1 MSVTCVSRA
10 VRRRPPIALVAL
22 LVTTACAGEPERL
35 LRVCADPNNLPFSDS
50 AGRGFENALASL
62 VADELHAKVSYT
74 WWAQRRGFVRN
85 TLNAN
90 QCDLVMGV
98 PTSFELT
105 GVTRPYYRSSYVFVS
120 RRDRN
125 LHISSFDDPQLR
137 TLRVG
142 VQLIGDDGT
151 NAPPAHALARRGIV
165 ENVRGYQVQGDYRRA
180 SPPASII
187 DAVVNGEVDVGIVWG
202 PLAGFFARSDSVPL
216 DLAPVSPQIDLPFL
230 PFVYDI
236 SMGMRR
242 ADSTFRD
249 SLNAILVRRHASID
263 SLLDSYGVPRVG
275 VRRRQAVASIDTSVD
290 ASSLEDTR

>member
-1 MSVTCVSRA
+1 VSRRPRPDLLALA
-10 VRRRPPIALVAL
+10 VLALIPV
-22 LVTTACAGEPERL
+22 ACAREPDVQ

-50 AGRGFENALASL
+50 AGRGFENRIAML
-62 VADELHAKVSYT
+62 VAGELQAKVTYT

-85 TLNAN
+85 TLNADR
-90 QCDLVMGV
+90 CDLVMGV

-120 RRDRN
+120 RRDRR
-125 LHISSFDDPQLR
+125 LRIRSFDDPQLR

-165 ENVRGYQVQGDYRRA
+165 ENVRGYSVQGDYSQV
-180 SPPASII
+180 SPPARII
-187 DAVVNGEVDVGIVWG
+187 DAVVSGEIDVAVVWG
-202 PLAGFFARSDSVPL
+202 PLAGFFAARDTVPL
-216 DLAPVSPQIDLPFL
+216 DLVFVSPQVDLPFL

-249 SLNAILVRRHASID
+249 TLNAILIRRRDSID
-263 SLLDSYGVPRVG
+263 SVLEAYGVPRMG
-275 VRRRQAVASIDTSVD
+275 VRHVD
-290 ASSLEDTR
+290 NATASLERPAREGAR

>member
-1 MSVTCVSRA
+1 MITPRA
-10 VRRRPPIALVAL
+10 GVFAVVAL
-22 LVTTACAGEPERL
+22 TVATSACAREPAKE

-50 AGRGFENALASL
+50 AGRGFENHLATL
-62 VADELHAKVSYT
+62 VAGELNARVTYT

-90 QCDLVMGV
+90 HCDLVMGV

-120 RRDRN
+120 RRDRH
-125 LHISSFDDPQLR
+125 LTIRSFDDPQMR

-165 ENVRGYQVQGDYRRA
+165 ENVRGYQVQGDYSRS
-180 SPPASII
+180 SPPARII
-187 DAVVNGEVDVGIVWG
+187 DAVVNGEIDVAIAWG
-202 PLAGFFARSDSVPL
+202 PLAGFFALGDSVPL

-249 SLNAILVRRHASID
+249 SLNAILTRRKPSID
-263 SLLDSYGVPRVG
+263 SLLDAYGVPRLG
-275 VRRRQAVASIDTSVD
+275 VRRAGQSVASAERPREAIP
-290 ASSLEDTR
+290 

>member
-1 MSVTCVSRA
+1 MTTSRNLAAPMA
-10 VRRRPPIALVAL
+10 VAMAL
-22 LVTTACAGEPERL
+22 TTIACAREPERE

-50 AGRGFENALASL
+50 TGRGFENRLATL
-62 VADELHAKVSYT
+62 VAAELNAKVAYT
-74 WWAQRRGFVRN
+74 WWAQRRGFIRN
-85 TLNAN
+85 TLNAG

-120 RRDRN
+120 RRDRQ
-125 LHISSFDDPQLR
+125 IRIRSFDDPLLR

-151 NAPPAHALARRGIV
+151 NAPPAHALARRGVV
-165 ENVRGYQVQGDYRRA
+165 ENVRGYPVQGDYRQS
-180 SPPASII
+180 SPPARII
-187 DAVVNGEVDVGIVWG
+187 DAVVNGDIDIAIVWG
-202 PLAGFFARSDSVPL
+202 PLAGFFARQDSVPL
-216 DLAPVSPQIDLPFL
+216 ELTFVSPQVDLPFL

-249 SLNAILVRRHASID
+249 SLNSILIRRRTSID
-263 SLLDSYGVPRVG
+263 SLLEAYGVPRLGVG
-275 VRRRQAVASIDTSVD
+275 RARQAVASIEHS
-290 ASSLEDTR
+290 AREKTR